1 MNQIFYFQLLLIVT
15 FCILTA
21 TIFLKT
27 PFNKFLY
34 NKKILLFILLIM
46 LIIVILKSSFI
57 SCDNLSAEQKCICKI
72 FYNKKGLIDSSE
84 IINACQNFKK

>member
-1 MNQIFYFQLLLIVT
+1 MNQIFNFQLLLIVT

-27 PFNKFLY
+27 PFSKFLN
-34 NKKILLFILLIM
+34 NKKFLAAILLIIF
-46 LIIVILKSSFI
+46 IIVILKSSFI
-57 SCDNLSAEQKCICKI
+57 SCDNLSPEQKCICKI

-84 IINACQNFKK
+84 IINACKNFKK

>member
-1 MNQIFYFQLLLIVT
+1 
-15 FCILTA
+15 
-21 TIFLKT
+21 
-27 PFNKFLY
+27 
-34 NKKILLFILLIM
+34 M

-84 IINACQNFKK
+84 IINACKNFKK